1 MAQPMQ
7 HGRDRTHGPIHSA
20 PRRVCGVNARRGDRP
35 PILSY
40 RHGTLRQRRVSMA
53 QPKSCERDRSHG
65 SVNSVAR
72 RFCGAKSSEST
83 CEPTVLWTGVSMTRP
98 MPCKRDRSHVAM
110 NSAARLVCAAKTR
123 ARLASQVLL
132 SLPTR
137 VAIAAP
143 CGVDASG
150 HPTRPRHPHNR
161 PTACVVPSLRQVPT
175 GSRSGGAPDT
185 PTSCD
190 RVWHAAILPARPE
203 NPAQPTHSV
212 RPGDTRRLQRQGLGT
227 IEQHAHT
234 HAAYVAL
241 SCLPYATL
249 AAPHPPTHTLALR
262 CSGQGIQRSRN
273 HGGRTGGTAARDR
286 AGQEHIRHQTLRSWE
301 VARGCTPL
309 SSRVSSTA
317 LGF

>member
-1 MAQPMQ
+1 MRA
-7 HGRDRTHGPIHSA
+7 
-20 PRRVCGVNARRGDRP
+20 GVTAHR
-35 PILSY
+35 SY
-40 RHGTLRQRRVSMA
+40 RHWTLRQRRVSMA

-212 RPGDTRRLQRQGLGT
+212 RPGNTRRLQRQGPGDD
-227 IEQHAHT
+227 
-234 HAAYVAL
+234 
-241 SCLPYATL
+241 
-249 AAPHPPTHTLALR
+249 R
-262 CSGQGIQRSRN
+262 
-273 HGGRTGGTAARDR
+273 AARTHPRRVRRTIVSAICDPSCPTP
-286 AGQEHIRHQTLRSWE
+286 AHPHACSALLWPRHPE
-301 VARGCTPL
+301 E
-309 SSRVSSTA
+309 
-317 LGF
+317 

>member
-1 MAQPMQ
+1 MRAGTPLA
-7 HGRDRTHGPIHSA
+7 RDTRTTYQRRAWSPLSARYPRALGQVERRTH
-20 PRRVCGVNARRGDRP
+20 PRRAIVSGMLRSYLPAR
-35 PILSY
+35 
-40 RHGTLRQRRVSMA
+40 
-53 QPKSCERDRSHG
+53 
-65 SVNSVAR
+65 
-72 RFCGAKSSEST
+72 
-83 CEPTVLWTGVSMTRP
+83 
-98 MPCKRDRSHVAM
+98 
-110 NSAARLVCAAKTR
+110 KT
-123 ARLASQVLL
+123 
-132 SLPTR
+132 
-137 VAIAAP
+137 
-143 CGVDASG
+143 
-150 HPTRPRHPHNR
+150 PHNR
-161 PTACVVPSLRQVPT
+161 PTACGRGT
-175 GSRSGGAPDT
+175 
-185 PTSCD
+185 
-190 RVWHAAILPARPE
+190 RVDCRDKAL
-203 NPAQPTHSV
+203 V
-212 RPGDTRRLQRQGLGT
+212 T